1 MKSKGCLTTSGS
13 GDQSGEEALS
23 PLPQPPARSR
33 RGAVSAET
41 YSEEDATNYVKK
53 VRVALCVSSFFLLH
67 FFRKGEGAQ
76 SSSGNATEEEIK
88 TRKRGSPPKD

>member
-41 YSEEDATNYVKK
+41 YNEEDAANYVKK
-53 VRVALCVSSFFLLH
+53 VSTVPPYTSLALPAFCAEVVC
-67 FFRKGEGAQ
+67 A
-76 SSSGNATEEEIK
+76 
-88 TRKRGSPPKD
+88 D

>member
-1 MKSKGCLTTSGS
+1 MSEFVPYHAGIAGIYSLEDLHFACGCLQETAMKSKGCLATAGS

-53 VRVALCVSSFFLLH
+53 VR
-67 FFRKGEGAQ
+67 
-76 SSSGNATEEEIK
+76 TI
-88 TRKRGSPPKD
+88 